1 MRPIKLIVS
10 AFGPYADTMPAI
22 DFEQFAEK
30 GLFLISGDT
39 GAGKTTL
46 FDAICYAL
54 YGETSGIYRDTRHL
68 RSEYAK
74 NTVESY
80 VDFYFSHQGKNYRV
94 YREPAYERPKQRG
107 AGMTAKNEKAVFYCE
122 GQPLHEGIRPVNAA
136 VAELLHIDVKQFK
149 QIAMIAQGEFFHLL
163 NAKTEER
170 TEILRKMFRT
180 EGYQKVE
187 FKLKERMDAAYR
199 QKAETEGSIIQYF
212 GDVTA
217 ERENES
223 NAELFLIRARMEES
237 RSAWNIEEALSVL
250 SRLIEADAHELED
263 KTGETAEE
271 ERVLEEKKNTFTT
284 AKINNEFIRRYE
296 ELSEGKRKLENR
308 KEEMEEC
315 RKRVEREKTA
325 TREVK
330 PAHDRWVSKK
340 AEAADSKNKIN
351 KNEEFLRQA
360 GARIEKAEMA
370 VAESLK
376 DEPKAED
383 LRNQIIRL
391 NEEKEKYEQRAV
403 LTSEV
408 GELEQAKELLGKE
421 AQQLEER
428 KRELK
433 RKIAALEQ
441 EAQGLEEAQ
450 ERLGRIRNVGEKLSE
465 LKEKIDRIVE
475 QRIPEHD
482 GKKKLLEGKQEDFKR
497 KQKKYENASKKRL
510 EAEGVLERCRAGI
523 LAQGLTEGE
532 ECPVCGSIHHPRLAI
547 LPAEFVS
554 EEEFKQL
561 QAEEKKAEQDK
572 NALLAD
578 VEKSNG
584 DFEAMERQLKI
595 DLLEC
600 LKDAEGLTAGDYG
613 EEASAVT
620 DLGGRMTEANFADQS
635 VTELCDLVVE
645 CGKKVRERIS
655 ENARKKETAEKECG
669 RRREA
674 QEDLAEARGKETE
687 KLEEKSKTL
696 VERRQENLTEL
707 TEKNTELK
715 SLLTLRFDSWGA
727 ARAERDRLQAEAD
740 RINKKI
746 ADAKE
751 EKAEAEKAEAGIKAA
766 LTASKETYERQQRE
780 ETELQEAF
788 SRILKAKEFADADA
802 FLACVATEEQIEEQE
817 QIIQQYDQAV
827 HTNAEQLKK
836 AAADAK
842 DKTLIDINAIQEEIT
857 LQEAKVNLLR
867 RQKNEIDYRIR
878 NNQDK
883 YNNISD
889 LRPKLKQYR
898 KEYAICQRLYN
909 LVKGMTGKGKI
920 TLEQY
925 IQAAGFDAIIAA
937 ANRRL
942 YPMSEG
948 QYELFRQEDALG
960 KRSNTFLDLEVL
972 DNFTGHRRPVSSL
985 SGGESF
991 KASLSLALGLSDT
1004 VSSNLGGIQMDAL
1017 FVDEGFGTLDRR
1029 SIESAMDILLGLSG
1043 KNKLVG
1049 IISHREELM
1058 ENIPQQIRIRK
1069 GKNGSQIAVDT
1080 GL

>member
-54 YGETSGIYRDTRHL
+54 YGETSGTYRDTRHL

-74 NTVESY
+74 NNVESY

-94 YREPAYERPKQRG
+94 YREPAYERLKQRG
-107 AGMTAKNEKAVFYCE
+107 EGMTAKNEKAVFYCE
-122 GQPLHEGIRPVNAA
+122 GQPLYEGIRPVNTA

-170 TEILRKMFRT
+170 TEILRKIFRT
-180 EGYQKVE
+180 EGYQKIE
-187 FKLKERMDAAYR
+187 FKLKDHVDAAYHL
-199 QKAETEGSIIQYF
+199 KAETEGSIIQYF
-212 GDVTA
+212 GDVMA
-217 ERENES
+217 EGES
-223 NAELFLIRARMEES
+223 ELCGELSLIRAKMRES
-237 RSAWNIEEALSVL
+237 RSAWNTEAALRVL
-250 SRLIEADAHELED
+250 FGLIEADRQELESR
-263 KTGETAEE
+263 TGETEKEE
-271 ERVLEEKKNTFTT
+271 AFLEKKKSAVAT
-284 AKINNEFIRRYE
+284 AKINNDFICRYE
-296 ELSEGKRKLENR
+296 ELSEERRKLKDREP
-308 KEEMEEC
+308 EIGEC
-315 RKRVEREKTA
+315 RKRVEREQTA
-325 TREVK
+325 TREIK
-330 PAHDRWVSKK
+330 PVYDQWTGKK
-340 AEAADSKNKIN
+340 AETADSKGRIE
-351 KNEEFLRQA
+351 KNEELLQQTADRV
-360 GARIEKAEMA
+360 RKAETA
-370 VAESLK
+370 AAESLK
-376 DEPKAED
+376 EESRAEE
-383 LRNQIIRL
+383 LRGQILKL
-391 NEEKEKYEQRAV
+391 NEEKEKYERRAV

-408 GELEQAKELLGKE
+408 KELERAKELLEEE
-421 AQQLEER
+421 AGRLDER
-428 KRELK
+428 QRELK
-433 RKIAALEQ
+433 RKISVLEQ

-450 ERLGRIRNVGEKLSE
+450 ERLGRIRSAGEKLGS
-465 LKEKIDRIVE
+465 LREKIDKVVE

-482 GKKKLLEGKQEDFKR
+482 GKKKLLEEKQEDFKR
-497 KQKKYENASKKRL
+497 KQEKYESASKKRL

-523 LAQGLTEGE
+523 LAQSLTEGE
-532 ECPVCGSIHHPRLAI
+532 ECPVCGSVHHPKPAV
-547 LPAEFVS
+547 LPAESVS
-554 EEEFKQL
+554 EEEFKRL
-561 QAEEKKAEQDK
+561 QAEEKKAEQAK
-572 NALLAD
+572 NASLVD
-578 VEKSNG
+578 VEKKKT
-584 DFEAMERQLKI
+584 DFEAMEGQLKN

-600 LKDAEGLTAGDYG
+600 LRGVSLTAADYSG
-613 EEASAVT
+613 SASGVT
-620 DLGGRMTEANFADQS
+620 GSGGRSMEADF
-635 VTELCDLVVE
+635 TGRPIGELCDLVAE
-645 CGKKVRERIS
+645 SGKKIREQIS
-655 ENARKKETAEKECG
+655 ENAREEEAAEKECG

-687 KLEEKSKTL
+687 KLEEKTKEL
-696 VERRQENLTEL
+696 AGRRQENLTKL

-715 SLLTLRFDSWGA
+715 SLLTLRFDSWDA
-727 ARAERDRLQAEAD
+727 ARAERDRFQAEAD
-740 RINKKI
+740 RINKNI

-788 SRILKAKEFADADA
+788 ARILKAKEFTDADD
-802 FLACVATEEQIEEQE
+802 FLACVATEEQIAEEE
-817 QIIQQYDQAV
+817 QIIRRYEQAV

-836 AAADAK
+836 AEADAK
-842 DKTLIDINAIQEEIT
+842 DRVLIDIKEIQEEIAR
-857 LQEAKVNLLR
+857 QEEKVNLLR
-867 RQKNEIDYRIR
+867 RRKNEIGYRIQ
-878 NNQDK
+878 NNQDR
-883 YNNISD
+883 YRNISD
-889 LRPKLKQYR
+889 LKPKLEKYDR
-898 KEYAICQRLYN
+898 DYKLCSRLYN

-948 QYELFRQEDALG
+948 QYELFRQEDSLG

-1029 SIESAMDILLGLSG
+1029 SIENAMDILLGLSG
-1043 KNKLVG
+1043 KNKLIG

-1058 ENIPQQIRIRK
+1058 ENIPQQIRIKK